1 MSDTVFII
9 MEKSEH
15 SLETAV
21 QRAFAGNGGENIG
34 WTNAESKLWKR
45 VAESST
51 KLKVISSDEFDKGR
65 HKRAFYLITVPS
77 GNDFPSPVLL
87 NLIPKTTL
95 EKLRAA
101 KTPIIISMALEYWP
115 VYNVMS
121 DVLIQFSAIISQLNN
136 LGLNGHRVLL
146 FTLSKL
152 TADVIEG
159 AEKAFNYQ
167 ISHRY
172 VPLAVEWVR
181 FSLQDSAI
189 TPLTLKE
196 AIFPAKPKIFL
207 SLNSYARLNRIFFV
221 NMAAMYDVLNTGLV
235 SFKPPQN
242 IPPLNSNKRYTIA
255 DDFCETAEF
264 DMSKNLPAFLNDV
277 GRIDKRLKIPGD
289 ILESST
295 CDENGINLNW
305 EINRAHYTETF
316 FSVVTETYC
325 RNNVNG
331 EDNTIIT
338 EKILKA
344 IAMRHPFMVMG
355 EPYTLRLLKSLGFVT
370 YEELFDES
378 YDELPN
384 VVDRAAKICE
394 NIRSVHLGRHE
405 FTNRLKSV
413 AWKIEHNYRHLMNMN
428 VGDVIADTILIW
440 EEELKAKAT

>member
-1 MSDTVFII
+1 
-9 MEKSEH
+9 MEKRER

-21 QRAFAGNGGENIG
+21 QRAFAGNGGENVG
-34 WTNAESKLWKR
+34 WTSLESELWKR
-45 VAESST
+45 IAKSST
-51 KLKVISSDEFDKGR
+51 KLKVISSDEFDKEV
-65 HKRAFYLITVPS
+65 HQRAFYLITVPL

-87 NLIPKTTL
+87 NLIPNTTL

-115 VYNVMS
+115 IYNVMS
-121 DVLIQFSAIISQLNN
+121 DVLIQFSAISSQLNN

-146 FTLSKL
+146 FTLSKPS
-152 TADVIEG
+152 ADVMED
-159 AEKAFNYQ
+159 AENTFNYQ

-172 VPLAVEWVR
+172 VPLAIEWVR
-181 FSLQDSAI
+181 LSLQDSSI

-207 SLNSYARLNRIFFV
+207 SLNNYPRLNRVFFV

-235 SFKPPQN
+235 SFKPPQG
-242 IPPLNSNKRYTIA
+242 IPPLNSNIRYTIA

-264 DMSKNLPAFLNDV
+264 DMSKNLPAFLNSDS
-277 GRIDKRLKIPGD
+277 RIDKRLKIPGD
-289 ILESST
+289 ILENT
-295 CDENGINLNW
+295 TRDENSIFLNW

-316 FSVVTETYC
+316 FSVVTESYC
-325 RNNVNG
+325 RNNVRG

-338 EKILKA
+338 EKVLKA
-344 IAMRHPFMVMG
+344 IAMRHPFMVVG

-384 VVDRAAKICE
+384 IVDRTAKICE
-394 NIRSVHLGRHE
+394 NIRAVH
-405 FTNRLKSV
+405 FDKDKFAKKLKSV
-413 AWKIEHNYRHLMNMN
+413 AWKIEYNYRHLMNMN
-428 VGDVIADTILIW
+428 VGDIIANTILIW
-440 EEELKAKAT
+440 DEELKAKAT